1 MEIKL
6 IEIGGFKALF
16 DSQRSPKKSGH
27 KSDTV
32 GDFFLDNASWNMTR
46 THYSLSYGID
56 DYLLIGPND
65 LKLASDLTKL
75 GDCHAKANRSID
87 VWIEI
92 TAPRYFWQD
101 WVTYTVGVLEL
112 DPTIDCVAL
121 PSESTN
127 HRILK
132 DEIHVEDF
140 EVEDEDDKYRI
151 NLIIGMIDDI
161 KARTDLD
168 ATQKILKIKRILPES
183 YKQKRGYKLTYQA
196 IRRILQQ
203 RDPHLLPEFK
213 VVCDFFKSLP
223 LTQELLLV

>member
-6 IEIGGFKALF
+6 IEIGGFTALF
-16 DSQRSPKKSGH
+16 DSQRSPKKSSH

-32 GDFFLDNASWNMTR
+32 GDFFLDDAGWNITR

-56 DYLLIGPND
+56 DYLLIGSND

-87 VWIEI
+87 VWVEI

-112 DPTIDCVAL
+112 DPTVDCVAL

-132 DEIHVEDF
+132 DGIHVDDF
-140 EVEDEDDKYRI
+140 KVEDEDDKYRI
-151 NLIIGMIDDI
+151 NLAIGMINDI
-161 KARTDLD
+161 KARTDID
-168 ATQKILKIKRILPES
+168 ATQKILKIKKILPES

-223 LTQELLLV
+223 LAKELLLV

>member
-1 MEIKL
+1 
-6 IEIGGFKALF
+6 
-16 DSQRSPKKSGH
+16 
-27 KSDTV
+27 
-32 GDFFLDNASWNMTR
+32 
-46 THYSLSYGID
+46 
-56 DYLLIGPND
+56 LIGPND

-132 DEIHVEDF
+132 DCLCIEDF
-140 EVEDEDDKYRI
+140 EVKDEDDRYRI
-151 NLIIGMIDDI
+151 NLAIGMINDI
-161 KARTDLD
+161 KARTDID
-168 ATQKILKIKRILPES
+168 ATQKILKIKKILPES

-223 LTQELLLV
+223 LAAELLLV

>member
-27 KSDTV
+27 KSDTT
-32 GDFFLDNASWNMTR
+32 GDFFVDDVGWNFKGD
-46 THYSLSYGID
+46 HYSLLYGMD
-56 DYLLIGPND
+56 CYLEIGVND

-140 EVEDEDDKYRI
+140 EVKDEDDRLRI
-151 NLIIGMIDDI
+151 NLVIGIINDI
-161 KARTDLD
+161 KARTDID
-168 ATQKILKIKRILPES
+168 ATQKILKIKKILPES

-203 RDPHLLPEFK
+203 RNPHLLPEFK

-223 LTQELLLV
+223 LAQELLLV

>member
-27 KSDTV
+27 KSDTI
-32 GDFFLDNASWNMTR
+32 GDFFVDVIGWNFTR
-46 THYSLSYGID
+46 TKYSLSYGMD
-56 DYLLIGPND
+56 DYLEIGVND
-65 LKLASDLTKL
+65 LKLASGLTKL

-132 DEIHVEDF
+132 DCLCVEDF
-140 EVEDEDDKYRI
+140 EVKDEDDRLRI
-151 NLIIGMIDDI
+151 NLAIGTINDI

-168 ATQKILKIKRILPES
+168 ATQKILKIKKILPES

-203 RDPHLLPEFK
+203 RDPHILPEFK

-223 LTQELLLV
+223 LAAELLLV

>member
-27 KSDTV
+27 KSDSSIN
-32 GDFFLDNASWNMTR
+32 FLFSQEDVRNK
-46 THYSLSYGID
+46 GIYVNIEYD
-56 DYLLIGPND
+56 GYIGSND

-87 VWIEI
+87 VWVEI
-92 TAPRYFWQD
+92 IAPRYFWQD
-101 WVTYTVGVLEL
+101 WVTYTVGILEL
-112 DPTIDCVAL
+112 DPTVDCVAL

-132 DEIHVEDF
+132 DCLCVEDF
-140 EVEDEDDKYRI
+140 EVEDEDDRYEILQNIHRI
-151 NLIIGMIDDI
+151 NRI

-168 ATQKILKIKRILPES
+168 ATQKILKIKKILPES

-213 VVCDFFKSLP
+213 VVCDFFKTLP
-223 LTQELLLV
+223 LAEELLLV